1 MTMRMT
7 AMTMS
12 KRNAITVM
20 RTVTKL
26 LQHVSATRV
35 NRPLV
40 HTAINKDRVN
50 PIANITAK
58 NVATINAMDADVCMT
73 KKS

>member
-1 MTMRMT
+1 MT

-12 KRNAITVM
+12 KRNVITVR

-26 LQHVSATRV
+26 LRRVSAMRA

-40 HTAINKDRVN
+40 HTAINEDRVN
-50 PIANITAK
+50 PIASIIAK
-58 NVATINAMDADVCMT
+58 NVVTINVTDADICIA